1 LPKPANGMVNI
12 FDDIA
17 TYVCDPGFK
26 NLGTTRRRCVNGVW
40 TGIQA
45 NCTKVRTLNLRGIN
59 QDILLSLSDITEV
72 FGQRLFIPS
81 CKVSGFFR
89 YRARSK
95 RQAISLKAELLD
107 VLNDGNIVIAYAH
120 VLLPVVSEEP
130 QTTCFHLKCFSDIA
144 VRSTV
149 GVVRMA
155 FELESEEA
163 MAVSD
168 LQFKTDQPC
177 DGYIL
182 HLFQWTTS
190 QIMNCVDLS
199 ICSAHNVRIVP
210 LCTSQG

>member
-1 LPKPANGMVNI
+1 
-12 FDDIA
+12 
-17 TYVCDPGFK
+17 
-26 NLGTTRRRCVNGVW
+26 
-40 TGIQA
+40 
-45 NCTKVRTLNLRGIN
+45 LRGIN